1 MTKEQAK
8 AMLKAR
14 RECIELDTSGNAE
27 LCDRNCGE
35 CKLNYEKG
43 NMGEQKIA
51 LDMAIKA
58 LEKQSCDD
66 AVSRQAVLDTIT
78 QWLIDRA
85 ESRIETFGSLR
96 IKLDNLPSVTPT
108 HGTCKD
114 CKNSYTDEDGLI
126 YCCNMYELARFYP
139 KEDFYCKDFEKLDKV
154 EQIVNKSYTE
164 DEFYNVVQDI
174 KEVLEQE

>member
-1 MTKEQAK
+1 MTKE
-8 AMLKAR
+8 
-14 RECIELDTSGNAE
+14 ELIDFIGTMNMQDEISSEA
-27 LCDRNCGE
+27 
-35 CKLNYEKG
+35 YEKIVSQVR
-43 NMGEQKIA
+43 ETVIT
-51 LDMAIKA
+51 
-58 LEKQSCDD
+58 DD
-66 AVSRQAVLDTIT
+66 CVSRMEVLRIVGNF
-78 QWLIDRA
+78 WLNKDIDNKVF
-85 ESRIETFGSLR
+85 SRITDCF
-96 IKLDNLPSVTPT
+96 KNMPPVTPT